1 MPYDKDGKY
10 FRKPVFNENFKG
22 LKNKKT
28 SDKASNIENNEKLE
42 DYEYL
47 KKFHEVNKNNTDQD
61 YKDDDF
67 KNNSVSRNLKQNYFW
82 VIVVCVV
89 LAIGLNQP
97 VFWIFFLILSAILF
111 PYKK

>member
-22 LKNKKT
+22 LKNKNP

-47 KKFHEVNKNNTDQD
+47 KKFHEVNKNKIDED

-67 KNNSVSRNLKQNYFW
+67 KNNSVARNLKGNYFF
-82 VIVVCVV
+82 VFLV
-89 LAIGLNQP
+89 LLVMAFVLNQS
-97 VFWIFFLILSAILF
+97 VFWVFFLILSAILL